1 MAVNQ
6 KKFRSEQGFESP
18 NFDVSTVGRV
28 TTRVLDVNQILLNGV
43 PFVGTDPDEPVDPT
57 DPGDGG
63 TDPTNPFDNITSLTV
78 NGQLRVNNTINN
90 VSTRIV
96 TVQNGVVTINN
107 ADTGSIDNVNIGMQT
122 PGQARF
128 YSVDLV
134 GAPDST
140 AAILEADGAIF
151 NGDITFNGNL
161 SINAT
166 PVNGTDITNKNYVD
180 TTALAFSVALG
191 V

>member
-1 MAVNQ
+1 MAITP
-6 KKFRSEQGFESP
+6 KKLTSQYGFESP
-18 NFDVSTVGRV
+18 NFEVGTNGRV

-43 PFVGTDPDEPVDPT
+43 PFVGADPDDPV

-63 TDPTNPFDNITSLTV
+63 PDPTNPFDNITSLTV
-78 NGQLRVNNTINN
+78 NGQLQVNNTIDD

-96 TVQNGVVTINN
+96 TVQNGALIVNN
-107 ADTGSIDNVNIGMQT
+107 VETGSIDNVDVGLQT

-134 GAPDST
+134 SAPDST
-140 AAILEADGAIF
+140 AAILNADGATI
-151 NGDITFNGNL
+151 NGNITIDGTLAL
-161 SINAT
+161 SVA
-166 PVNGTDITNKNYVD
+166 PVNATDITNKEYVD
-180 TTALAFSVALG
+180 STSIAFSVALG

>member
-6 KKFRSEQGFESP
+6 KKFTSEQGFASP
-18 NFDVSTVGRV
+18 NFDVSTAGRI

-43 PFVGTDPDEPVDPT
+43 PFVGQDPDEPVDP
-57 DPGDGG
+57 GDGG
-63 TDPTNPFDNITSLTV
+63 GIDPTNPFDNITSLTV
-78 NGQLRVNNTINN
+78 NGQLQVNNTIND

-107 ADTGSIDNVNIGMQT
+107 VDTGSIDNVNIGMQT

-134 GAPDST
+134 SAPDST
-140 AAILEADGAIF
+140 AAILEADGATF

-161 SINAT
+161 SITAT
-166 PVNGTDITNKNYVD
+166 PVAGTDITNKDYVD

>member
-6 KKFRSEQGFESP
+6 KKFTSEQGFASP
-18 NFDVSTVGRV
+18 NFEVSTNGRV

-43 PFVGTDPDEPVDPT
+43 PFVGQDPDT
-57 DPGDGG
+57 GGGDTGGGG

-78 NGQLRVNNTINN
+78 NGQLQVNNTIND

-96 TVQNGVVTINN
+96 TVQNGRIIVNN
-107 ADTGSIDNVNIGMQT
+107 VNTGSIENVNIGMQT

-134 GAPDST
+134 SAPDST
-140 AAILEADGAIF
+140 AAILEADGATF

-161 SINAT
+161 SITAS
-166 PVNGTDITNKNYVD
+166 PVAGTDITNKNYVD